1 MGQYS
6 QASILRYSIV
16 RILFKDTTGPADAGR
31 GLESGMAGRQMETSL
46 LGIRGAYGAARVYRA
61 HSRPC
66 TVWRNL

>member
-6 QASILRYSIV
+6 QASRLRYSIV
-16 RILFKDTTGPADAGR
+16 RLSSEDITGPADAGR

-66 TVWRNL
+66 TVW

>member
-6 QASILRYSIV
+6 QASRLRYSIV
-16 RILFKDTTGPADAGR
+16 RLWSADTTGPADAGR

-46 LGIRGAYGAARVYRA
+46 SGIRGAYGAPGVYRA
-61 HSRPC
+61 HLGPC